1 MPFFT
6 YKAVNLD
13 GEIIKGLVEDT
24 DLDLAYNSVSSS
36 GLYIL
41 NIRKSDIFTKFYI
54 NKIKARGIKT
64 KHIIELANNLSVMLK
79 AGIPLLTAL
88 SDISE
93 IVENKNFARRMED
106 IKRMVELGSSFSA
119 AISLHQDIFPEI
131 FINLVSVGEETGRL
145 GESLS
150 DIVVHLQRMEDLK
163 NAIKRALMY
172 PVFAITATT
181 GTLLFWLIY
190 VLPKISGLFKE
201 LGVKLPLLTRILIA
215 ASSFSRAN
223 WYIFILM
230 PLIIFIGF
238 KLLSRKEA
246 TKYYIDKAK
255 LKTPIIKLI
264 VCNKLLALFSEQFRI
279 LLGAGLPID
288 RSFDIMIKVIDNVL
302 FRKALLTAKEDILHG
317 SRINEALKKH
327 GALFPNL
334 VTRLIYIGEETGN
347 LVEQLNYLTEEYIK
361 KLNDTSQKMEK
372 LIEPIVIVVIGLFF
386 MVIIMGLLFPVYNLV
401 SAVGTR

>member
-1 MPFFT
+1 
-6 YKAVNLD
+6 
-13 GEIIKGLVEDT
+13 
-24 DLDLAYNSVSSS
+24 
-36 GLYIL
+36 
-41 NIRKSDIFTKFYI
+41 
-54 NKIKARGIKT
+54 
-64 KHIIELANNLSVMLK
+64 
-79 AGIPLLTAL
+79 
-88 SDISE
+88 
-93 IVENKNFARRMED
+93 
-106 IKRMVELGSSFSA
+106 
-119 AISLHQDIFPEI
+119 
-131 FINLVSVGEETGRL
+131 
-145 GESLS
+145 
-150 DIVVHLQRMEDLK
+150 
-163 NAIKRALMY
+163 
-172 PVFAITATT
+172 
-181 GTLLFWLIY
+181 
-190 VLPKISGLFKE
+190 
-201 LGVKLPLLTRILIA
+201 
-215 ASSFSRAN
+215 
-223 WYIFILM
+223 M

-255 LKTPIIKLI
+255 LKAPIIKLI
-264 VCNKLLALFSEQFRI
+264 VGNKLLALFSEQFRI

-327 GALFPNL
+327 GTLFPNL

>member
-1 MPFFT
+1 
-6 YKAVNLD
+6 
-13 GEIIKGLVEDT
+13 
-24 DLDLAYNSVSSS
+24 
-36 GLYIL
+36 
-41 NIRKSDIFTKFYI
+41 
-54 NKIKARGIKT
+54 
-64 KHIIELANNLSVMLK
+64 
-79 AGIPLLTAL
+79 
-88 SDISE
+88 
-93 IVENKNFARRMED
+93 
-106 IKRMVELGSSFSA
+106 
-119 AISLHQDIFPEI
+119 
-131 FINLVSVGEETGRL
+131 
-145 GESLS
+145 
-150 DIVVHLQRMEDLK
+150 
-163 NAIKRALMY
+163 MY

-327 GALFPNL
+327 GTLFPNL

>member
-1 MPFFT
+1 
-6 YKAVNLD
+6 
-13 GEIIKGLVEDT
+13 
-24 DLDLAYNSVSSS
+24 
-36 GLYIL
+36 
-41 NIRKSDIFTKFYI
+41 
-54 NKIKARGIKT
+54 
-64 KHIIELANNLSVMLK
+64 
-79 AGIPLLTAL
+79 
-88 SDISE
+88 
-93 IVENKNFARRMED
+93 
-106 IKRMVELGSSFSA
+106 LGSSFSA

-215 ASSFSRAN
+215 ASAFSRAN

-264 VCNKLLALFSEQFRI
+264 VWNKLLALFSEQFRI
-279 LLGAGLPID
+279 LLAAGLPID

-327 GALFPNL
+327 GTLFPSL

-401 SAVGTR
+401 SSVGTR